1 CEECE
6 VIDFSALERELRGAI
21 ESEQRYKRE
30 NEAKLRA
37 VSQRVSSYSQFRDL
51 VLTCHLKPLEK
62 KDKEGAPRKQPWNPV
77 APSNK
82 GCPIAPNILFM
93 QLPCKPSMT
102 DDSRL
107 SITFNTC
114 IVSDGKQEVV
124 NAEQVHTQR
133 RKHRQEV
140 SL

>member
-1 CEECE
+1 MMAHSERE

-62 KDKEGAPRKQPWNPV
+62 KDKDGAPRKQPWNPV

-82 GCPIAPNILFM
+82 EGTF
-93 QLPCKPSMT
+93 
-102 DDSRL
+102 DDPQVVYSCQCSKA
-107 SITFNTC
+107 SI
-114 IVSDGKQEVV
+114 
-124 NAEQVHTQR
+124 QV
-133 RKHRQEV
+133 
-140 SL
+140 